1 MYTVI
6 IFSINPTIA
15 RRGEG
20 QTFPDSEYHGCCDES
35 CDRKKSPGVTCYS
48 SASVMRRGSTPGV
61 LWVSSAE
68 GERAESHSF
77 RFFDLFN
84 NQIITKMSR
93 KTLKQQPK
101 LLEQVFFIL
110 LLFRWDWDGWLK
122 QLQMDQIFSNFLRRT
137 KRTAKKFRKLIWA
150 NKKN

>member
-1 MYTVI
+1 MY
-6 IFSINPTIA
+6 IFSIA
-15 RRGEG
+15 RRAGRGTNIPWFWISRMLWWELWSQEVSG
-20 QTFPDSEYHGCCDES
+20 CYMLQLSIGDEAGVNTRSVVSELIWG
-35 CDRKKSPGVTCYS
+35 R
-48 SASVMRRGSTPGV
+48 
-61 LWVSSAE
+61 
-68 GERAESHSF
+68 ERAESHSF